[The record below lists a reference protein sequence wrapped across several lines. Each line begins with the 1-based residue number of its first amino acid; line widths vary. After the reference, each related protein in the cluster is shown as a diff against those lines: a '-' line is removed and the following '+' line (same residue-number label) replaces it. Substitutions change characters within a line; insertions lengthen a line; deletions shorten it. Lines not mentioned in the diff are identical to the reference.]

1 MPTCRFLRQE
11 GCLSELIRFIVRPRT
26 EFVEEGSDGS
36 DTGAKPDYVRRAFRS
51 LKMLVDDPRVSGML
65 MEGLAEHIPV
75 AFEIFESTTPETW
88 SMDNRNLP
96 SLFHWS
102 ALVHTMI
109 NAHTT
114 EFCQVFVEQGLLSV
128 LLPWMTAPPVCET
141 AVMLIAKALSQVDAS
156 EVLMEML
163 TEDSALPGQML
174 TNLKD
179 PDAAES
185 ALTFL
190 GLLVE
195 RANKMRL
202 SCVLFEH
209 VFTTAVVTQ
218 LAEMALHEGPRNQE
232 GPAQSEAIGLVCWL
246 MRTGADGSLL
256 DRHSPKNT
264 RMFQRE
270 PTHGMGNTWTKLR
283 QTIRSRASAMA
294 EFVSSSRAAS
304 GSAGLIRL
312 GLLELLSLLA
322 SGDSSSGQW
331 QFLDSL
337 DVEFWKA
344 TLSWC
349 FDKPNNAVLHGH
361 VYQLIFAALKTKHE
375 GCIRAIL
382 DPSFDLAA
390 QMRGAFELKSHRS
403 MRGHILLIANSISAA
418 IDAEQLAVASALLA
432 DNIAWRD
439 FQPTLRR
446 EAATQLRPIDRT
458 VDARITPLAGL
469 YLCPA
474 RLFQSPPGAACV
486 MPPARN
492 QGAACSWNAEELSQE
507 MLGKAEADEQDKLL
521 FDAIENEAAAAAA
534 EREARAGDTGE
545 SGQDDDSNI
554 SSVLA
559 ACLGFGSA
567 VPENSSN
574 TQPTPPPAMAPMSH
588 HQLSAQLVAQLKL
601 AAAPAEQAGAARPN
615 PRYLRVMSNAGTPRL
630 TNAAHSDADCESVER
645 DQSSGSSAEHSESD
659 EAAAAIDDAS
669 AGSAQPQAQPRG
681 DPGAAGVGAGIL
693 STPRTGGTS
702 PSRAPYR
709 HTPQAPSAPMSDTPR
724 QR

>member
-1 MPTCRFLRQE
+1 MPTRRFLRQE
-11 GCLSELIRFIVRPRT
+11 GCLSELIRFIVRPRV
-26 EFVEEGSDGS
+26 EFVEDSASDV
-36 DTGAKPDYVRRAFRS
+36 DTPKPDYVRRAFRS
-51 LKMLVDDPRVSGML
+51 LKMLVDDHRVSGML
-65 MEGLAEHIPV
+65 MDGLAEYIPV
-75 AFEIFESTTPETW
+75 AFEIFDSTTPETW

-102 ALVHTMI
+102 ALVHTML
-109 NAHTT
+109 NAHTM
-114 EFCQVFVEQGLLSV
+114 EFCQVFVEHGLLSV
-128 LLPWMTAPPVCET
+128 LLPWMTAAPVCET

-163 TEDSALPGQML
+163 TEDSALPEQML
-174 TNLKD
+174 TNLKH

-218 LAEMALHEGPRNQE
+218 LVEMAVHEGPAR
-232 GPAQSEAIGLVCWL
+232 SEAIELVCWL
-246 MRTGADGSLL
+246 MRTGADGNLL

-264 RMFQRE
+264 RLFQRE
-270 PTHGMGNTWTKLR
+270 PTHGMGNTWSKLR
-283 QTIRSRASAMA
+283 QTLRSRASAMA
-294 EFVSSSRAAS
+294 EFVSSSRAAA
-304 GSAGLIRL
+304 GAAGLIRL
-312 GLLELLSLLA
+312 GLLELLSLLV

-331 QFLDSL
+331 QFLDCL
-337 DVEFWKA
+337 DVEFWKG

-361 VYQLIFAALKTKHE
+361 VYQLVFAALKTKHE
-375 GCIRAIL
+375 GCIRGIL
-382 DPSFDLAA
+382 DPDFDLAA
-390 QMRGAFELKSHRS
+390 QMRAAFELKSHRS
-403 MRGHILLIANSISAA
+403 MRGHILLIANSIRAA
-418 IDAEQLAVASALLA
+418 IDAEQLALASTLLA

-446 EAATQLRPIDRT
+446 EATNQLRPIDRT
-458 VDARITPLAGL
+458 VDVRITPLAGL

-474 RLFQSPPGAACV
+474 RLFQPPLNAACV

-492 QGAACSWNAEELSQE
+492 QGAVCTWNADELSQE
-507 MLGKAEADEQDKLL
+507 MLGKAEADKQGELL
-521 FDAIENEAAAAAA
+521 FDAIKNEAAAAAA
-534 EREARAGDTGE
+534 EREALAGNTAG
-545 SGQDDDSNI
+545 SGQLDDDSNI

-567 VPENSSN
+567 VPENGSN
-574 TQPTPPPAMAPMSH
+574 IQPTPPPAMAPMSH

-601 AAAPAEQAGAARPN
+601 AAAPAEQAGTIRPN
-615 PRYLRVMSNAGTPRL
+615 PRYHRVMNNGGTPRL
-630 TNAAHSDADCESVER
+630 TDAAISDADCESVER
-645 DQSSGSSAEHSESD
+645 EHPGSSLQQTSVDHSDSD
-659 EAAAAIDDAS
+659 DAAAAIDDAS
-669 AGSAQPQAQPRG
+669 DGSAQPQAQPRG
-681 DPGAAGVGAGIL
+681 DPSAAGVGAGIL
-693 STPRTGGTS
+693 STPRTGTTS
-702 PSRAPYR
+702 PSAAYR